1 MAFNYENPHD
11 DPNLGN
17 YDFYVM
23 EVKEFNR
30 KLDEYQ
36 EEVNRKLADQD
47 EEIVNFKT
55 VVNGQ
60 INQLRG
66 QLANFEE
73 SIRNWQDG
81 IEEQYQEEYNALV
94 EQVNRIIA
102 NMREYVWA
110 YMAEEGESLI
120 AGGQVVFTCRAHG
133 VGEPITV
140 TTDVAVTDLVTLI
153 NNNKFQ
159 PLVTYIDGGKSRF
172 VPDDWEV
179 NISNGNNLLIYIYGS
194 TYGNSVIGN
203 KRFKITYQAINGSI
217 VNNVFEI
224 VGSIY
229 TNGMILR
236 TITKSKAIAAKSSDY
251 ITFDNVSLDGYTGYA
266 IVEYGQIYQNQ
277 KWVGGQFVD
286 SPMCLP
292 YLLDES
298 DNNNISLK
306 MRCYNPN
313 TSGAVDITAY
323 AKVLLTMNS

>member
-36 EEVNRKLADQD
+36 EEVNQKLADQD
-47 EEIVNFKT
+47 AEIVNFKT
-55 VVNGQ
+55 VINGQ

-66 QLANFEE
+66 QLATFEE
-73 SIRNWQDG
+73 SIRNWQEG
-81 IEEQYQEEYNALV
+81 MEEQYQQDYNALV
-94 EQVNRIIA
+94 DQVNRIIT

-120 AGGQVVFTCRAHG
+120 AGGQVVFTCAAHG
-133 VGEPITV
+133 VGEAITV
-140 TTDVAVTDLVTLI
+140 STDVAVSDLVTLI
-153 NNNKFQ
+153 NDNKFQ

-179 NISNGNNLLIYIYGS
+179 NISSGNNLLIYIYGS

-203 KRFKITYQAINGSI
+203 KRFKITYQAVNGNI

-224 VGSIY
+224 VGTIRDPY
-229 TNGMILR
+229 IHYVDVTVTNGEGSAYFSNTAMPTLVGVSKIGETTSALMFNSVNGGTGSTDTCYPNVILGVD
-236 TITKSKAIAAKSSDY
+236 TEH
-251 ITFDNVSLDGYTGYA
+251 DNTYYVLVRSVPT
-266 IVEYGQIYQNQ
+266 
-277 KWVGGQFVD
+277 
-286 SPMCLP
+286 
-292 YLLDES
+292 
-298 DNNNISLK
+298 
-306 MRCYNPN
+306 
-313 TSGAVDITAY
+313 TSGTFRV
-323 AKVLLTMNS
+323 VLLG